1 MNSPL
6 NIAPSNPMNI
16 APSDKVVKT
25 GVRDVDAVAEG
36 LADVLSES
44 YAVLLKTHSYHWNVE
59 GPLFHAVHVLTEEHY
74 TDLFAAI
81 DVIAERIRALGRVAP
96 MKPSDVVNMSNEH
109 STLEH
114 PSALWMLEDL
124 AKDNERLA
132 HKLHALVEL
141 ADARKDHATADLAT
155 ARIAVHEKAVWMLR
169 ALAAS

>member
-16 APSDKVVKT
+16 APKDKVVKT

-36 LADVLSES
+36 LADVLAAS
-44 YAVLLKTHSYHWNVE
+44 YALLIKTHSYHWNVE

-74 TDLFAAI
+74 ADLFAAI

-96 MKPSDVVNMSNEH
+96 MKPSDVVDMSNEH
-109 STLEH
+109 TTLER
-114 PSALWMLEDL
+114 PSAPWMVEDL
-124 AKDNERLA
+124 AEDHERLA
-132 HKLHALVEL
+132 HRLNALIEL
-141 ADARKDHATADLAT
+141 AGERSDHVTADLAT
-155 ARIAVHEKAVWMLR
+155 ARAGVHEKAVWMLR

>member
-16 APSDKVVKT
+16 APTDKVVKT

-44 YAVLLKTHSYHWNVE
+44 YALLLKTHSYHWNVE
-59 GPLFHAVHVLTEEHY
+59 GPMFHAVHVLTEEQY

-81 DVIAERIRALGRVAP
+81 DVIAERIRALGRIAP
-96 MKPSDVVNMSNEH
+96 MKPSDVVNMSNDH
-109 STLEH
+109 TTLDR
-114 PSALWMLEDL
+114 PSAPWMVQDL
-124 AKDNERLA
+124 ADDHERLA
-132 HKLHALVEL
+132 HRLHALIEL
-141 ADARKDHATADLAT
+141 AEARKDPVTADLAT
-155 ARIAVHEKAVWMLR
+155 ARAAVHEKAVWMLR